1 MKVKY
6 ELVFDRKKEIEKKG
20 KGLVQIQAYLDGARR
35 YFSTRLHLTLKEWD
49 DKKNTAKDP
58 YTARMLR
65 EKIGEFENFEIHYQA
80 IHKKFHLDDF
90 KYYLKSL
97 KPVKKVDTLS
107 FTEFYRLQ
115 LTKQPQLAKATLI
128 THTVTFNTLCTF
140 KKQVEFED
148 LTYSLL
154 QEFDIFL
161 RKEGKRINTIE
172 KYHRHLRKYINLAI
186 LHDLLAEDKNPY
198 RKFKLVTEPT
208 DTLFL
213 LPEQRKRIE
222 LLEFTPEQKELEM
235 ARDMFL
241 FSCYTGL
248 RHSDCIKICLENI
261 IITEEGIGLRYKA
274 QKTSK
279 LDFKPLS
286 LLFDGAP
293 ADIIKKYLPQRTNV
307 PIFKGMYSQK
317 VNKLLKKIAS
327 MAYVDPKLYF
337 KASRDTFGTN
347 LYMLSGDDK
356 LVQLQLQHSKRDQTD
371 KYVHAVQ
378 LVQNEALKK
387 IFKQNSPSPNDRGVE
402 SGQD

>member
-6 ELVFDRKKEIEKKG
+6 ELVFDRKKEIQKKG

-35 YFSTRLHLTLKEWD
+35 YFSTRLHLTQKEWD

-65 EKIGEFENFEIHYQA
+65 EKIGEFENFEIHYRA
-80 IHKKFHLDDF
+80 THKKFSLDDF
-90 KYYLKSL
+90 KHFLKSL
-97 KPVKKVDTLS
+97 KPAKKVDALS
-107 FTEFYRLQ
+107 FTEFYRQQ
-115 LTKQPQLAKATLI
+115 LAKQPQLAKATI
-128 THTVTFNTLCTF
+128 VTHTVTFNNLCAF

-148 LTYSLL
+148 LTYSFL
-154 QEFDIFL
+154 QDFDIFL
-161 RKEGKRINTIE
+161 RKKGKHINTIE

-208 DTLFL
+208 DALFL

-222 LLEFTPEQKELEM
+222 MLEFTPEQKELEM

-248 RHSDCIKICLENI
+248 RHCDSYALTREKVVF
-261 IITEEGIGLRYKA
+261 TEEGEGLKY
-274 QKTSK
+274 QSIKTGK
-279 LDFKPLS
+279 WDYKPLF

-293 ADIIKKYLPQRTNV
+293 ARILNKYLPQRNKV
-307 PIFKGMYSQK
+307 RIFKGMSSQK
-317 VNKLLKKIAS
+317 VNKLLKIIAV
-327 MAYVDPKLYF
+327 MADVDPRLYF

-347 LYMLSGDDK
+347 LYMLSGDAK
-356 LVQLQLQHSKRDQTD
+356 LVQLQLQHSKREQTD
-371 KYVHAVQ
+371 KYVHAIEQ
-378 LVQNEALKK
+378 VQNEALKK
-387 IFKQNSPSPNDRGVE
+387 IFKQNSPPANDGGAE